1 MTRITTS
8 VGEEVL
14 TGRYPDPAKCS
25 YLYYTC
31 TYCLE
36 EFMLVDPDRN
46 FEAGGAIRHTLYRN
60 PDTGEVGAVENRSVG
75 VCKACAILMLQQQQ
89 QQEERG

>member
-36 EFMLVDPDRN
+36 EFMLVDPERN
-46 FEAGGAIRHTLYRN
+46 FEGALYVIHSI
-60 PDTGEVGAVENRSVG
+60 EIQ
-75 VCKACAILMLQQQQ
+75 ILEKLGQL
-89 QQEERG
+89 RIAALKFVKRVRY